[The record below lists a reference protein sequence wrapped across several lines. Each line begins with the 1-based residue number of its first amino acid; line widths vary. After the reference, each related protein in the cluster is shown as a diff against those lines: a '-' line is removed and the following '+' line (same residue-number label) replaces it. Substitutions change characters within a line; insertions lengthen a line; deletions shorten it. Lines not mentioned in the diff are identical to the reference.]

1 MTLGELCEKT
11 IVDVN
16 TGANLG
22 KVDDICFEEA
32 AAQITHIII
41 YGQLKLFGLLGREKD
56 TLIPWADIRKIG
68 TDMLLIDTAC
78 QIPKKS
84 KKNVLAFLTKP

>member
-11 IVDVN
+11 IVN
-16 TGANLG
+16 MSTGANLG
-22 KVDDICFEEA
+22 KVDDICFEETT
-32 AAQITHIII
+32 AQITHIII

-56 TLIPWADIRKIG
+56 TTIPWEDIRKIG
-68 TDMLLIDTAC
+68 TDMLLVDTAC

-84 KKNVLAFLTKP
+84 KRNIFAFLTKA